1 MRILLIP
8 GFWLTGNSWATVQE
22 ILTTYGITADTIGLP
37 GRGAHWPHR
46 RDVGLTDQINAVV
59 EWLDALSEPAVL
71 VGHSAGGNIAY
82 GAADQRPELVR
93 HLMLVDTVP
102 PTNGHIVNDSLP
114 EVEGEIPFPGIDF
127 FTPDDVRD
135 LVGDAAEL
143 LLSSVH
149 PESARCAREPL
160 TLTNA
165 ARLAIPATLI
175 ACEFTAD
182 QYWEWSDNDDE
193 IIEDVSVIELPTGH
207 WPQFTKPRELAHFI
221 ADTVLTLP

>member
-22 ILTTYGITADTIGLP
+22 RLSSHGITADSIDLP
-37 GRGAHWPHR
+37 GRGAGWSHR
-46 RDVGLTDQINAVV
+46 REVRLTDQIDAVV
-59 EWLDALSEPAVL
+59 AWLDASSEPAVL

-102 PTNGHIVNDSLP
+102 PVNGHIVNDSLP
-114 EVEGEIPFPGIDF
+114 EVDGEIPFPGIDF
-127 FTPDDVRD
+127 FSPEDVRD

-182 QYWEWSDNDDE
+182 QYWEWSEHDDE

-207 WPQFTKPRELAHFI
+207 WPQFTKPRELAI
-221 ADTVLTLP
+221 AIRDALT